1 MVQAIEPHSQTWRH
15 VQEWAEAELD
25 EAVRTLT
32 QRGVGPV
39 ETEYER
45 GRIAALSKLLSL
57 AAEPQTISVEAVHY
71 DDFDDKD

>member
-1 MVQAIEPHSQTWRH
+1 MVQAIEPHSQTWRR

-57 AAEPQTISVEAVHY
+57 AAEPQTILVEAVHY
-71 DDFDDKD
+71 DDFDDED